1 MLDRLKNTK
10 ERLSK
15 VVYFEPHVERG
26 GRNLDGLQ
34 VLLDDAKWLA
44 SQLESALA
52 EIERLTTDKG
62 AA

>member
-1 MLDRLKNTK
+1 MFDRLKATK

-15 VVYFEPHVERG
+15 VVYVEPRADLG
-26 GRNLDGLQ
+26 GRDLDGVK
-34 VLLDDAKWLA
+34 VLLDDARWLA
-44 SQLESALA
+44 GQLEAALA